1 MQAARP
7 PGQAG
12 CAACGIAARRV
23 GSLDGAH
30 ALATVHARIASM
42 SAHPALALPADRFA
56 AVQMCAGDLQES
68 LYRAALGPLNVQHY
82 LAAFERL
89 DAAGRVLPGWN
100 RAAAMGTLAWMAF
113 RGLWQAL
120 VLYASGLALL
130 LLLALWAL
138 AQASGAIPA
147 PVLGGLALAGLL
159 PACAL
164 PGLYGDAL
172 VHRHARRRIDAAL
185 ASQPTIADAIAR
197 LQRQAPSRAGLA
209 WLSWLAAAGLA
220 VVAALAA
227 AAWLRLEGAGAGED
241 VAVAA
246 VPAAAPAPVARPEQ
260 PSEPPASQ
268 ALSALPGQAPADSS
282 PPAEPPPPARTEPTP
297 APPAAAPVAAA
308 VSVPASAS
316 APASASTPAPA
327 PAATGAAAADEARAP
342 LEQARRLYVNVGLFA
357 QPANA
362 QRAYAQLLRAGLPS
376 AVREVTAADG
386 RRLRR
391 VRVGPFVSAGE
402 ANAAAAQVRALGLDA
417 AAASSD

>member
-1 MQAARP
+1 M
-7 PGQAG
+7 
-12 CAACGIAARRV
+12 
-23 GSLDGAH
+23 DGAH
-30 ALATVHARIASM
+30 ALATVHARIARM
-42 SAHPALALPADRFA
+42 SAHPAFALPADRFA

-100 RAAAMGTLAWMAF
+100 WAAAMGTLAWMAF
-113 RGLWQAL
+113 RGLWPAL

-138 AQASGAIPA
+138 AQAGGAIPA

-209 WLSWLAAAGLA
+209 WLAAAGLA
-220 VVAALAA
+220 VLAALAA

-241 VAVAA
+241 AAVAA
-246 VPAAAPAPVARPEQ
+246 APAAAPAPVARPEQ

-282 PPAEPPPPARTEPTP
+282 PPAEPPPPARAEPTP
-297 APPAAAPVAAA
+297 AAPAATPVAAA
-308 VSVPASAS
+308 VSVPVPASAS
-316 APASASTPAPA
+316 ASALASAPAPAPA
-327 PAATGAAAADEARAP
+327 PAATAAADEAHAP
-342 LEQARRLYVNVGLFA
+342 LAQARRLYVNVGLFA

-362 QRAYAQLLRAGLPS
+362 QRAHAQLLRAGLPS
-376 AVREVTAADG
+376 AVREITAADG

-391 VRVGPFVSAGE
+391 VRVGPFASAGE